1 MENISPRRLGEADR
15 AGPARPAGAGVVG
28 GEKWG
33 NLMRHVVG
41 LPPARGRA
49 PRKALAEIVREAVE
63 DGWADV
69 GKAERWLDELE
80 RGRAAREGWL
90 KHNVELKD
98 GGYHAIKPVEREI
111 QQLKAMGLEEG
122 RHFSAEMPEGDKEDN
137 AILEEILKR
146 DAGGRRKLAAELA
159 EHILQR
165 ARERGEAIH
174 EKVLEVM
181 EAGREEAP

>member
-1 MENISPRRLGEADR
+1 
-15 AGPARPAGAGVVG
+15 
-28 GEKWG
+28 
-33 NLMRHVVG
+33 
-41 LPPARGRA
+41 
-49 PRKALAEIVREAVE
+49 
-63 DGWADV
+63 
-69 GKAERWLDELE
+69 
-80 RGRAAREGWL
+80 
-90 KHNVELKD
+90 
-98 GGYHAIKPVEREI
+98 
-111 QQLKAMGLEEG
+111 MGLEEG

>member
-90 KHNVELKD
+90 KHNVELKMAD
-98 GGYHAIKPVEREI
+98 ITLSSP
-111 QQLKAMGLEEG
+111 
-122 RHFSAEMPEGDKEDN
+122 
-137 AILEEILKR
+137 
-146 DAGGRRKLAAELA
+146 
-159 EHILQR
+159 
-165 ARERGEAIH
+165 
-174 EKVLEVM
+174 
-181 EAGREEAP
+181 